1 MAEAALARVPL
12 VQIPAPSPTDPFI
25 KWVGGK
31 RRLLPQLEPLMPPGV
46 ERRRHVEPFVGGG
59 AFFFAQAPRDAL
71 LCDVNPA
78 LVTTYEAVRDELDS
92 VISGLAALARRH
104 GKESYY
110 AVRERYNAA
119 RTGKKSVSKASQAA
133 MFIYLNKTCFNG
145 LHRVNRKGEFN
156 VPMGR
161 YKNPR
166 ILDEDRLRSAS
177 ASLQSAQIRCEG
189 FEGLLRTAKP
199 GDFIYLDPP
208 YEPVSRTASFT
219 GYAKN
224 GFSQDDQVRLRD
236 VFAALDKRGCKLML
250 SNSDVPFIR
259 ELYAD
264 WPTHLVQAARAV
276 NSDASGRGKV
286 SEVVVTSYR
295 AFRD

>member
-1 MAEAALARVPL
+1 MAEAAIARLPL
-12 VQIPAPSPTDPFI
+12 VQLPAPAPTEPFV

-31 RRLLPQLEPLMPPGV
+31 RKLLPQLEPLMPPGV

-59 AFFFAQAPRDAL
+59 AFFFARAPQDAL
-71 LCDVNPA
+71 LCDVNPS
-78 LVTTYEAVRDELDS
+78 LVTTYEAVRDDLPS
-92 VISGLAALARRH
+92 VIAALQTLARRH
-104 GKESYY
+104 GKERYY
-110 AVRERYNAA
+110 QVRERYNAA
-119 RTGKKSVSKASQAA
+119 RTGGRPASKASQAA

-166 ILDEDRLRSAS
+166 ILDIDRLRLAS
-177 ASLQSAQIRCEG
+177 ALLQTAEIQCEG
-189 FEGLLRTAKP
+189 FEGLLRSARP

-219 GYAKN
+219 SYAKD
-224 GFSQDDQVRLRD
+224 GFSQEDQTRLRD
-236 VFAALDKRGCKLML
+236 VYAALDRRGCKLML

-259 ELYAD
+259 ELYDA
-264 WPTHLVQAARAV
+264 WNIHVVHAARAV
-276 NSDASGRGKV
+276 NSNAAGRGKV
-286 SEVVVTSYR
+286 AEVVVTNY
-295 AFRD
+295 

>member
-1 MAEAALARVPL
+1 MADVALARIPL
-12 VQIPAPSPTDPFI
+12 VRAPSTAPVSVPTEPFV

-31 RRLLPQLEPLMPPGV
+31 RRLLPQLEPLMPAGV

-59 AFFFAQAPRDAL
+59 AFFFARAPQNAL
-71 LCDVNPA
+71 LCDVNPS
-78 LVTTYEAVRDELDS
+78 LVSTYEAVRDDVDA
-92 VISGLAALARRH
+92 VIRALGALARRH
-104 GKESYY
+104 GKERYY

-119 RTGKKSVSKASQAA
+119 RTGERPASQSSTAA

-166 ILDEDRLRSAS
+166 ILDVDRLRSAS
-177 ASLQSAQIRCEG
+177 AALRSAEITCEG
-189 FEGLLRTAKP
+189 FEGLLRSAKP
-199 GDFIYLDPP
+199 GDFVYLDPP

-219 GYAKN
+219 NYAKD
-224 GFSQDDQVRLRD
+224 GFSQDDQRRLRD
-236 VFAALDKRGCKLML
+236 VYAALDRRGCKLML

-259 ELYAD
+259 ELYAEWKID
-264 WPTHLVQAARAV
+264 VVQAARAV
-276 NSDASGRGKV
+276 NSDASARGKV
-286 SEVVVTSYR
+286 AEVVVRNY
-295 AFRD
+295 

>member
-12 VQIPAPSPTDPFI
+12 VQIPAPEPTDPFI

-59 AFFFAQAPRDAL
+59 AFFFARAPRNAL

-78 LVTTYEAVRDELDS
+78 LVTTYEAVRDELSS
-92 VISGLAALARRH
+92 VVSALAALARRH

-119 RTGKKSVSKASQAA
+119 RTGKKRVSKASQAA

-166 ILDEDRLRSAS
+166 ILDTERLQMAS
-177 ASLQSAQIRCEG
+177 AALQSADVRCEG
-189 FEGLLRTAKP
+189 FEGLLRSAKP

-219 GYAKN
+219 SYAKD

-236 VFAALDKRGCKLML
+236 VFGALHQRGCKLML

-259 ELYAD
+259 ELYAE
-264 WPTHLVQAARAV
+264 WNVHTVHAARAV
-276 NSDASGRGKV
+276 NSNGAGRGKV
-286 SEVVVTSYR
+286 PEVVVTSY
-295 AFRD
+295 

>member
-12 VQIPAPSPTDPFI
+12 VQIPAPAPTDPFI

-31 RRLLPQLEPLMPPGV
+31 RKLLPQLEPLMPPGV

-59 AFFFAQAPRDAL
+59 AFFFARAPHDAL

-78 LVTTYEAVRDELDS
+78 LVTTYEAVRDDLES
-92 VISGLAALARRH
+92 VVSALAALARRH
-104 GKESYY
+104 GKERYY
-110 AVRERYNAA
+110 AIRERYNAA
-119 RTGKKSVSKASQAA
+119 RTGKKKVSKASQAA

-156 VPMGR
+156 VPVGR

-166 ILDEDRLRSAS
+166 ILDTERLRDAS
-177 ASLQSAQIRCEG
+177 IALQRAQIRCEG

-224 GFSQDDQVRLRD
+224 GFSQEDQTRLRD
-236 VFAALDKRGCKLML
+236 VFAALAKRGCKLML

-264 WPTHLVQAARAV
+264 WPIHVVHAARAV
-276 NSDASGRGKV
+276 NSNASRRGKV
-286 SEVVVTSYR
+286 PEVVVTSY
-295 AFRD
+295 